1 MNNPKVVAESKHWK
15 IVSFKD
21 DEVSDEVKYLYKYL
35 LQDLEV
41 EENVGSLF
49 LIDGFVLAPREEG
62 DMMSKE
68 EEVGMTTVTV
78 TYNNGDVE
86 YFDIPTVAKI
96 EENNSFLV
104 CEGHFLLNK
113 HQVRSVSLEDL
124 DGD

>member
-21 DEVSDEVKYLYKYL
+21 DEVSDEVKDLYKYL
-35 LQDLEV
+35 LQDLE
-41 EENVGSLF
+41 EDNVGSLF
-49 LIDGFVLAPREEG
+49 LINGFVLAPREDV
-62 DMMSKE
+62 DMTPK

-78 TYNNGDVE
+78 TYNDGDVE
-86 YFDIPTVAKI
+86 YFDIPTDSKI

-104 CEGHFLLNK
+104 CEGYFLLNR
-113 HQVRSVSLEDL
+113 HQVRSVSFEDL

>member
-21 DEVSDEVKYLYKYL
+21 DEVSDEVKDLYKYL
-35 LQDLEV
+35 LQDLE
-41 EENVGSLF
+41 EDNVGSLF
-49 LIDGFVLAPREEG
+49 LINGFVLAPREDV
-62 DMMSKE
+62 DMTPK

-78 TYNNGDVE
+78 TYNDGDVE
-86 YFDIPTVAKI
+86 YFDVPTVAKI

-113 HQVRSVSLEDL
+113 HQVRSVSFEDL